1 MSKIPVNVGLDYHQH
16 PVQVV
21 VMDEQGKRLLNR
33 PCPNDWQRIV
43 QLVEP
48 LGIVKRAA
56 IEACCGAADL
66 AEELIEKANWP
77 IELGHPTYIA
87 KLKGSADKSD
97 FSDAELIAD
106 LARVGYLP
114 RVYLASSYERDLR
127 HLVNH
132 RQSLVDQ
139 RRAVKLRVGGVLRE
153 HRAMAPKQL
162 SRWSKAW
169 IAWAG
174 SAPQLSDHARWI
186 LNDLMEEL
194 KHLNEKVMAV
204 EARLSEATAGDT
216 KVQKLMTEAG
226 IGEVTAWVLRAYIG
240 RFDRF
245 NSGKQLSRYCGLS
258 PCNASTGKKQADAG
272 LIDGCNRL
280 LRGTLIQAA
289 HRLARSEPRWIKLYG
304 SLKARGKP
312 ASVAVAAVGNR
323 WMRGLWHRMKEQTV
337 DEKQQSDIGKQTA
350 SSASSRK

>member
-1 MSKIPVNVGLDYHQH
+1 MSKIPVIVGLDYHQH

-33 PCPNDWQRIV
+33 ACPNDWQRIV

-97 FSDAELIAD
+97 FSDGELVAD

-114 RVYLASSYERDLR
+114 KVYLASSYERDLR

-132 RQSLVDQ
+132 RQALVDQ

-153 HRAMAPKQL
+153 HRAVPSKQF

-169 IAWAG
+169 MTWAE

-194 KHLNEKVMAV
+194 KHLNEKVLAV
-204 EARLSEATAGDT
+204 EARLSEATAGDA

-245 NSGKQLSRYCGLS
+245 NGGKQLSRYCGLS

-312 ASVAVAAVGNR
+312 ACVAVAAVGNR

-337 DEKQQSDIGKQTA
+337 DEKQQSDIGKQA
-350 SSASSRK
+350 AFSASSSK

>member
-1 MSKIPVNVGLDYHQH
+1 VSKIPVNVGLDYHQH

-21 VMDEQGKRLLNR
+21 VMDEQGNRLLNR
-33 PCPNDWQRIV
+33 PCPNDWERIV

-48 LGIVKRAA
+48 LGVVKRAA

-77 IELGHPTYIA
+77 VELGHPTYIA
-87 KLKGSADKSD
+87 KLKGSPDKSD

-114 RVYLASSYERDLR
+114 KVYLASSYERDLR
-127 HLVNH
+127 QLVNH
-132 RQSLVDQ
+132 RQALVDQ

-153 HRAMAPKQL
+153 HRAVPPKEL

-169 IAWAG
+169 VEWSK
-174 SAPQLSDHARWI
+174 SALQLSDHGRWI
-186 LNDLMEEL
+186 VNDLMQDL
-194 KHLNEKVMAV
+194 KHLNEKVLAV
-204 EARLSEATAGDT
+204 DERLREATADDA

-226 IGEVTAWVLRAYIG
+226 VGEVTAWVLRSYIG

-258 PCNASTGKKQADAG
+258 PCNASTGGRQADAG

-280 LRGTLIQAA
+280 LRATLIQAA
-289 HRLARSEPRWIKLYG
+289 HRLGRSEPRWTRLYA

-312 ASVAVAAVGNR
+312 ACVAVAAVANR
-323 WMRGLWHRMKEQTV
+323 WMRGLWHRMKEQGNDV
-337 DEKQQSDIGKQTA
+337 KQQNDTKRQVVQ
-350 SSASSRK
+350 